1 MLLDQKD
8 SIARQKPDQ
17 QDVPLVLADVTPEVF
32 MNLLEFL
39 YTNTCTLNSKNV
51 SKSALIWI
59 HKFSQSWFV
68 SQSTRQKDTDEEC
81 YVNSLFIACTPI
93 LCIDSSLLFNWMK
106 YLLSKETVQ
115 PYRWGSKTQRFG
127 IKWMC
132 RSEVTTIRLQI
143 WHFNH

>member
-51 SKSALIWI
+51 SKSALI
-59 HKFSQSWFV
+59 
-68 SQSTRQKDTDEEC
+68 
-81 YVNSLFIACTPI
+81 
-93 LCIDSSLLFNWMK
+93 
-106 YLLSKETVQ
+106 
-115 PYRWGSKTQRFG
+115 
-127 IKWMC
+127 
-132 RSEVTTIRLQI
+132 
-143 WHFNH
+143 